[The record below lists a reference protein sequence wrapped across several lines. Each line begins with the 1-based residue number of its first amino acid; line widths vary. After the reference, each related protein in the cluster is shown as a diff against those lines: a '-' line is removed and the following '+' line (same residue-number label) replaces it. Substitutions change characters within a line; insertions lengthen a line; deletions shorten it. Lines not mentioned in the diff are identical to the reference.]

1 MKDAIMEIKESTLKQ
16 RKQPAAR
23 QNPLIIAG
31 PCSAESEEQ
40 LLHVSG
46 MLAAGGHTDFFRAG
60 IWKPRTR
67 PGNFEGVGNHGLRW
81 LKRVKEETGLKT
93 ATEVATTTHVYE
105 ALKYGIDCLWIGA
118 RTTANPFATQEIA
131 NALQGADVKVCVK
144 NPVNPDAGLWLG
156 AIERISAAGIKDIM
170 AIHRGFSSCAKTRYR
185 NMPQWAIPMW
195 LKKQLPGL
203 PVLCDPSH
211 IAGKREL
218 VPYITQR
225 ALLMRFDGLM
235 IEVHPDPEKAMSDA
249 RQQLTPAAFEQLL
262 AGRFKNSS

>member
-1 MKDAIMEIKESTLKQ
+1 MEIKESTLQQ
-16 RKQPAAR
+16 RKQTAVG
-23 QNPLIIAG
+23 QKPLIIAG
-31 PCSAESEEQ
+31 PCSAESEKQ
-40 LLHVSG
+40 VLRVAA

-67 PGNFEGVGNHGLRW
+67 PGNFEGVGNKGLGW

-93 ATEVATTTHVYE
+93 ATEVATTNHVYE

-156 AIERISAAGIKDIM
+156 AIERIGAAGIKDIV

-185 NMPQWAIPMW
+185 NMPQWAIPVW

-218 VPYITQR
+218 IPHVTRR
-225 ALLMRFDGLM
+225 AMGMRFDGLM
-235 IEVHPDPEKAMSDA
+235 IEVHPDPENAMSDA

-262 AGRFKNSS
+262 ASGFKFSS

>member
-1 MKDAIMEIKESTLKQ
+1 MEIKEQNVQQSKRTPAGKKQ
-16 RKQPAAR
+16 
-23 QNPLIIAG
+23 LIIAG

-40 LLHVSG
+40 LMRVAG

-67 PGNFEGVGNHGLRW
+67 PGNFEGVGNKGLRW
-81 LKRVKEETGLKT
+81 LKLVKEETGLKT

-131 NALQGADVKVCVK
+131 NALQGADVKVCIK

-156 AIERISAAGIKDIM
+156 AIERISTAGIKDIM

-185 NMPQWAIPMW
+185 NIPLWAIPVW

-211 IAGKREL
+211 IAGNSEL
-218 VPYITQR
+218 IPHITRR
-225 ALLMRFDGLM
+225 AMGMRFDGLM
-235 IEVHPDPEKAMSDA
+235 IEVHPEPEKAMSDV
-249 RQQLTPAAFEQLL
+249 RQQLTPTSFEQLL
-262 AGRFKNSS
+262 AATFKNSS